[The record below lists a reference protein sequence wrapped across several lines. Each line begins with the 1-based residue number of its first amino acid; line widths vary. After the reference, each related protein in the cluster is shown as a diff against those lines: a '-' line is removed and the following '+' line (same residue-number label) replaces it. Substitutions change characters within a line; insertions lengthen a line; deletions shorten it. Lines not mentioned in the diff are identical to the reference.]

1 MPIIKTLDIFAK
13 LLNSKYCVFS
23 IITEWGAMLKGSND
37 DTGIATNNVILYI
50 LYLSVFVDLVGGT
63 Y

>member
-1 MPIIKTLDIFAK
+1 
-13 LLNSKYCVFS
+13 
-23 IITEWGAMLKGSND
+23 MLKGSND